1 MPRPSKHVS
10 PDTLGGRI
18 RSAREHQHL
27 SLADVASGHYSTS
40 LISQIERNRVDPSQE
55 SLRFL
60 ADRLQLPLSELEVLA
75 QQHRETEVEARQFVS
90 YDSLRNDA
98 AQLLAEGKA
107 SEALKLLEKLHFAQ
121 VPSLQRWRLATLRGL
136 CYFEKRQFV
145 KAQEDLI
152 YATQEKPELD
162 SLSPEQRQ
170 EMILLHLRLAGTYRA
185 LNQLN
190 NALIQFEKTLSLVN
204 RDTPFG
210 YVAEAQWEISLI
222 EVAQASVLAQ
232 EPLDEEEVRQKR
244 NEKLLSALKHANNAL
259 HLYSS
264 IGEQLQEAAL
274 TCHIAR
280 IEKESGHTQEVQQRL
295 QELLRIWAEK
305 MQATCPDTN
314 KSLYKAQANIVSS
327 AAYMLAELALENG
340 DLTQA
345 RQFADRAMET
355 AEESYIVRR
364 AEAHTIL
371 GRILEAQQDRGAEKE
386 FHAATTVLAETERI
400 GSRISAHL
408 RLGSYLF
415 GIGESARG
423 QQEIDEARRLSES
436 VLTGGDVTRK
446 EDIPV

>member
-60 ADRLQLPLSELEVLA
+60 ADRLQLSLNDLEVLA

-98 AQLLAEGKA
+98 AQLLAEGKV
-107 SEALKLLEKLHFAQ
+107 SEALNLLERLHFAQ

-152 YATQEKPELD
+152 YAIQEKPELD

-170 EMILLHLRLAGTYRA
+170 EMVLLHLRLAGTHRA

-190 NALIQFEKTLSLVN
+190 NALMQFEKTLSLVN

-222 EVAQASVLAQ
+222 EVAQASVLTQ
-232 EPLDEEEVRQKR
+232 EPLDEEEAQQKR
-244 NEKLLSALKHANNAL
+244 NEKLHNALKHANNAL
-259 HLYSS
+259 HLYNS
-264 IGEQLQEAAL
+264 IGEHLQEAAL
-274 TCHIAR
+274 SCHIAR
-280 IEKESGHTQEVQQRL
+280 IEKELGYTQEVQQRL
-295 QELLRIWAEK
+295 QELLCNWTEK
-305 MQATCPDTN
+305 MQATCPDNT
-314 KSLYKAQANIVSS
+314 SLRRAQANIVSS
-327 AAYMLAELALENG
+327 AAYMLAEVALENG

-345 RQFADRAMET
+345 RQFAERAMEA
-355 AEESYIVRR
+355 AEQSYIVRR
-364 AEAHTIL
+364 AEAHTML
-371 GRILEAQQDRGAEKE
+371 GRILEAQQDRGAEQE
-386 FHAATTVLAETERI
+386 FRAATTVLAETQRI
-400 GSRISAHL
+400 GARISAHL

-415 GIGESARG
+415 SINESTRG

-436 VLTGGDVTRK
+436 VLTGGDVTPK

>member
-60 ADRLQLPLSELEVLA
+60 AERLQLSLSDLEVLA
-75 QQHRETEVEARQFVS
+75 QQHRESEVEARQFVS

-121 VPSLQRWRLATLRGL
+121 VPSLQRWRLAALRGL
-136 CYFEKRQFV
+136 CYFEKRQFI

-190 NALIQFEKTLSLVN
+190 NALTQFEKTLSLVN

-222 EVAQASVLAQ
+222 EVAQASVLIQ
-232 EPLDEEEVRQKR
+232 KPLDEAEEQQKR
-244 NEKLLSALKHANNAL
+244 NDKLASALKHANNAL

-280 IEKESGHTQEVQQRL
+280 IEKELGHTQEVQQQL
-295 QELLRIWAEK
+295 QELLHVWTER
-305 MQATCPDTN
+305 MQATCPTHE
-314 KSLYKAQANIVSS
+314 SLHKAQANIVSS
-327 AAYMLAELALENG
+327 AACMLAEVALENG
-340 DLTQA
+340 DLPQA
-345 RQFADRAMET
+345 RQFAEHALEA

-364 AEAHTIL
+364 AEAHTML

-386 FHAATTVLAETERI
+386 FRDAANVLAETERI

-415 GIGESARG
+415 SINEFAQG

-436 VLTGGDVTRK
+436 VLTGGDVTQK